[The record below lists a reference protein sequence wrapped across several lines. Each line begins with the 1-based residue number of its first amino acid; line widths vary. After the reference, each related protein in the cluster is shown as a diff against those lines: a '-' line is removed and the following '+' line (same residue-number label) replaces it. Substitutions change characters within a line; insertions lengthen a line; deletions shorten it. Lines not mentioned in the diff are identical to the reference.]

1 LVNFISDGSE
11 VVGLP
16 LQVIMAFIRISTN
29 IRLFENPLTVE
40 EATENIDLLLQHPL
54 IEIIAP
60 AKKHWNIFSKLVKD
74 EKAVGDL
81 IMDAHL
87 VALAIENN
95 AAIVSN
101 DRDFLR
107 FSEYVK
113 IINPLKS

>member
-1 LVNFISDGSE
+1 
-11 VVGLP
+11 
-16 LQVIMAFIRISTN
+16 
-29 IRLFENPLTVE
+29 
-40 EATENIDLLLQHPL
+40 LLRQ
-54 IEIIAP
+54 
-60 AKKHWNIFSKLVKD
+60 KKHWNIFSKLVKD

-81 IMDAHL
+81 IMEAHL

-101 DRDFLR
+101 DRDLLR